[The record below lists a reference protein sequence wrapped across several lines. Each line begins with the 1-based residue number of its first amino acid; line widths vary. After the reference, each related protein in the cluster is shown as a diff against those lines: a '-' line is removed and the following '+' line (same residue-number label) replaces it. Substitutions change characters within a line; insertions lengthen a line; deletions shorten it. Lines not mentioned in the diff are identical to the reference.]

1 MAGIGVCLGFVWFV
15 AVGLDNEDIE
25 DLDGLSCILALENT
39 LLTFT

>member
-15 AVGLDNEDIE
+15 VIGFDIDDIE
-25 DLDGLSCILALENT
+25 DLIGLSCTVALENT